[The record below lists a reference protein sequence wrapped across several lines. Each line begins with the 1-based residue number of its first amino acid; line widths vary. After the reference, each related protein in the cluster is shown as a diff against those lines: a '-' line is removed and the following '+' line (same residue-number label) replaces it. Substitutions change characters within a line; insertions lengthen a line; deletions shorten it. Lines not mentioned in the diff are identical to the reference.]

1 MVKDRKSYDVL
12 KVDQLFSVSGGKSKP
27 QSINQILS
35 SRSRKKST
43 TIYINQKPCKF
54 EVDSGSDYTIVS
66 SKTFDQL
73 WPGVKPLLY
82 ECGLELSDFQHNGV
96 PNRGVLDVDIE
107 NNKRP
112 IKDLPLI
119 IVNGNQ
125 SNVLGCNWFDAL
137 GISVQGVLAIEESP
151 TIKHILGKFEHLFS
165 KELGKFRGEPV
176 SLQVKNNIQPI
187 RLPARR
193 IPIAIRSLVET
204 ELDRLCAQGIF
215 EPVEY
220 SDWATPI
227 VPVLKSDGT
236 IRICGDYK
244 SSLNKAMLPHN
255 FQIPSISSLISSI
268 EGGKIFAKLDLA
280 QAYQQL
286 AVDEHSAMLQT
297 VATHKGAFKVNR
309 LQFGISSAPRI
320 FQNFIDVL
328 LRNIPCV
335 LPYFDDV
342 VIMGGT
348 ETELSER
355 INEVL
360 SRFDK
365 SGLHLRRDRC
375 KFGVHT
381 IHFLGYKTEAA
392 RFFGLPLVEL
402 DDND

>member
-1 MVKDRKSYDVL
+1 MLHGANARSQCSHRETICSACGVKGHLQGNCRPVNAGAEHTKATDKNRH
-12 KVDQLFSVSGGKSKP
+12 QGGKSKP
-27 QSINQILS
+27 QPINQILI

-54 EVDSGSDYTIVS
+54 EVDLGSDYTIVS

-73 WPGVKPLLY
+73 RQGVKPLLY
-82 ECGLELSDFQHNGV
+82 ECGLELRDFQHNGV
-96 PNRGVLDVDIE
+96 LIRGVLDVDIE
-107 NNKRP
+107 YNKRL

-119 IVNGNQ
+119 IVNGSQ

-137 GISVQGVLAIEESP
+137 GISVQGVLAI
-151 TIKHILGKFEHLFS
+151 KHILGKFEHLFS
-165 KELGKFRGEPV
+165 KELGKFRGELV

-236 IRICGDYK
+236 IRICGDCK
-244 SSLNKAMLPHN
+244 STVNKAMLPHN
-255 FQIPSISSLISSI
+255 FQIPSKSSLISSI
-268 EGGKIFAKLDLA
+268 ERGKIFAKFDLA

-297 VATHKGAFKVNR
+297 VVTHKGAFKVNR
-309 LQFGISSAPRI
+309 LQFGISSAPGI

-342 VIMGGT
+342 V
-348 ETELSER
+348 
-355 INEVL
+355 V
-360 SRFDK
+360 
-365 SGLHLRRDRC
+365 
-375 KFGVHT
+375 V
-381 IHFLGYKTEAA
+381 IHITC
-392 RFFGLPLVEL
+392 
-402 DDND
+402 